1 MKKIISV
8 LLCCVMLGALCA
20 CQHGGD
26 YEKRT
31 PVPQFDM
38 MASYSFDDVDLKN
51 DDGVSYYRQSL
62 GRAGIMNG
70 SALDYKAAVCRF
82 FVSAEY
88 IAKFLFT
95 RADHTAKTQ
104 NLATP

>member
-62 GRAGIMNG
+62 GRAEI
-70 SALDYKAAVCRF
+70 SSKDERAAQRINASSIVAISKS
-82 FVSAEY
+82 VS
-88 IAKFLFT
+88 
-95 RADHTAKTQ
+95 RW
-104 NLATP
+104 